1 MNKKYQVMPDMDP
14 EQFKALKNDIAER
27 GVLTPIDLDEK
38 GLILDGH
45 HRVRA
50 CQELGITEY
59 PTIIR
64 PGLSEKEKRMFARKS
79 NMMRRHLSRKQVREL
94 IRMQLMDTPQWADN
108 RIGNEL
114 GIDSKTVKTIRGNLE
129 ATSEIPKFDK
139 YIGIDGKARSK
150 TRKQA
155 IMVTNEDQRNRILEL
170 LKEAGINLNELPKG
184 FLSAESFQLFHD
196 PWWESEYGKMFIR
209 KFKIYAEV
217 AYEMGFGIPDD
228 GWLARQYG
236 SDLEEWFGE
245 DGDQYRKR
253 LPFFKSS
260 HWFREPEKSK
270 EMCKEVI
277 RRFATDEKK
286 RLKGG

>member
-1 MNKKYQVMPDMDP
+1 MPDMTP

-27 GVLTPIDLDEK
+27 GVLTPIDLDEH
-38 GLILDGH
+38 GIILDGH

-64 PGLSEKEKRMFARKS
+64 SGLSEKEKRLFARKS
-79 NMMRRHLSRKQVREL
+79 NMMRRHLSRKQIREL
-94 IRMQLMDTPQWADN
+94 IRTQLIDTPQWADN

-114 GIDSKTVKTIRGNLE
+114 GVDSKTVKTIRKNLE
-129 ATSEIPKFDK
+129 ATSEIPKFDR

-155 IMVTNEDQRNRILEL
+155 IMVTNENQRKQILES
-170 LKEAGINLNELPKG
+170 LKEAGSNLEKLPEG
-184 FLSAESFQLFHD
+184 FLSGESFLLCHD
-196 PWWESEYGKMFIR
+196 TWWESEYGKNFSR
-209 KFKIYAEV
+209 KFEIYADV
-217 AYEMGFGIPDD
+217 AYEMGFGIEND

-236 SDLEEWFGE
+236 CDLEEWFGE
-245 DGDQYRKR
+245 DGDKFRKR
-253 LPFFKSS
+253 LPFKNS

-270 EMCKEVI
+270 KMCKEVL
-277 RRFATDEKK
+277 RRFAVDEKK
-286 RLKGG
+286 RLK